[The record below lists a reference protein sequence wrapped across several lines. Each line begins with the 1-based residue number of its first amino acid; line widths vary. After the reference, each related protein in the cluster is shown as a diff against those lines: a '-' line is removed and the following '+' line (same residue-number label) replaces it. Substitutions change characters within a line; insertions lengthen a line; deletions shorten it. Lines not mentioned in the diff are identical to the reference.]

1 MSSFQYSFHAIEDDI
16 DATDKE
22 SNLSRK
28 DNRLITLQTIVHV
41 LLADGAL
48 EGDGQTKCDAR
59 ELDCES

>member
-1 MSSFQYSFHAIEDDI
+1 MIEDNI

-22 SNLSRK
+22 RNPAGK

-48 EGDGQTKCDAR
+48 QGDGQTECDAR
-59 ELDCES
+59 ELDYEP